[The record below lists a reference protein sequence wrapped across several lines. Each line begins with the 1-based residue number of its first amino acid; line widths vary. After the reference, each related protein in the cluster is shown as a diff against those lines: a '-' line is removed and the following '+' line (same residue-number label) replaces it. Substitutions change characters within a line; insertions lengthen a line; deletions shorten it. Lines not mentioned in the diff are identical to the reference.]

1 MILRCPQ
8 TQSLYRGYYARRS
21 KTWRTIR
28 WQKPLPHTT
37 GVLPTH
43 GEDKADQPRPRTT
56 SVEARPHP
64 LTRRPPPR
72 RPARTTQ
79 DSATIRTRIQVRLPA
94 RSQPPPQQCNL
105 ATALQHAG
113 SAHLPSLPLRNV
125 ILFGP
130 SLTTRQVYRTRTL
143 NQQPRCRVTAGTTIF
158 SCVPRTPSLP
168 PLRSP
173 YPDPRPCSRRD
184 ADLRPL
190 WPPQIK
196 LLLIGDSGVG
206 KSCCLLRFSE
216 DSFTP
221 SFITTIG
228 IDFKIRTIE
237 LDGKRVKLQIWD
249 TAGQERFRTI
259 TTAYYRG
266 AMGIL
271 LVYDVTDERSF
282 NSKFA
287 ATHEWR

>member
-1 MILRCPQ
+1 MAGTRNYDFLVSFAPQ
-8 TQSLYRGYYARRS
+8 GS
-21 KTWRTIR
+21 
-28 WQKPLPHTT
+28 PP
-37 GVLPTH
+37 
-43 GEDKADQPRPRTT
+43 
-56 SVEARPHP
+56 ARPG
-64 LTRRPPPR
+64 TYQ
-72 RPARTTQ
+72 T
-79 DSATIRTRIQVRLPA
+79 
-94 RSQPPPQQCNL
+94 N
-105 ATALQHAG
+105 
-113 SAHLPSLPLRNV
+113 
-125 ILFGP
+125 
-130 SLTTRQVYRTRTL
+130 RQ
-143 NQQPRCRVTAGTTIF
+143 
-158 SCVPRTPSLP
+158 
-168 PLRSP
+168 
-173 YPDPRPCSRRD
+173 
-184 ADLRPL
+184 
-190 WPPQIK
+190 QIK

-282 NSKFA
+282 NSMLSILKGSK
-287 ATHEWR
+287 